1 MPQHTENM
9 ASLRE
14 LLSGLTRETAW
25 PAKNEISR
33 EIDVALSHVT
43 WTPAV
48 GAAATDT
55 AARCFEALQ
64 IISRASSDDAKRAAA
79 LRDSLAA
86 IDELEREL
94 DAAESA
100 ASSS

>member
-14 LLSGLTRETAW
+14 ILSGLTRETAW

-33 EIDVALSHVT
+33 EIDIALSHVT
-43 WTPAV
+43 WSPAL

-64 IISRASSDDAKRAAA
+64 IVSRASSDDAKRAAA
-79 LRDSLAA
+79 IQDSLAA
-86 IDELEREL
+86 IDELQRVL
-94 DAAESA
+94 DAAEPVVRSE
-100 ASSS
+100 